1 MMWKKTNSMKQL
13 FLSIIFC
20 VLPLIGLAQ
29 SCSEVN
35 TKIDVNFSYINESE
49 DLEMPLNKSWNIAL
63 ENQKA
68 VLVFLRNNSGQAT
81 AGIVKNKNGY
91 HINSAHDINESLVA
105 QLIKKMGINLDD
117 RTLADVKLKNIPAK
131 QIEYNH
137 KVYNLGDT
145 HLMSGIM
152 YMIVNDGY
160 TYVFMFNST
169 RELKTCYIPYF
180 KSIIKNTYF
189 GPEWY

>member
-1 MMWKKTNSMKQL
+1 MKQI
-13 FLSIIFC
+13 SSTTIFS
-20 VLPLIGLAQ
+20 VLKTISFSQ
-29 SCSEVN
+29 NCSGIN
-35 TKIDVNFSYINESE
+35 TKLDSNFSYVNKSE
-49 DLEMPLNKSWNIAL
+49 DLEMPLNESWNIAL

-68 VLVFLRNNSGQAT
+68 ILVFLQNEGGQAT

-91 HINSAHDINESLVA
+91 HINSLHDIDENLVV
-105 QLIKKMGINLDD
+105 QLINKMGINLDD
-117 RTLADVKLKNIPAK
+117 RKLTDFKLKNIPAK

-169 RELKTCYIPYF
+169 RELKSCYIPYF
-180 KSIIKNTYF
+180 KSIVKNTYF

>member
-1 MMWKKTNSMKQL
+1 MKQS
-13 FLSIIFC
+13 FLIIIFYLLTAKSF
-20 VLPLIGLAQ
+20 VQ
-29 SCSEVN
+29 NCSDVKTE
-35 TKIDVNFSYINESE
+35 IDANFSYVNESE
-49 DLEMPLNKSWNIAL
+49 DLEMPFNESWNVAL

-68 VLVFLRNNSGQAT
+68 VIVFLQNDSGQAT

-91 HINSAHDINESLVA
+91 HINSAHDIDENLVVE
-105 QLIKKMGINLDD
+105 LINKMGINLDD
-117 RTLADVKLKNIPAK
+117 RKLTDVKLKNIPAK

-152 YMIVNDGY
+152 FLIVNDGH

-169 RELKTCYIPYF
+169 REMKNCYIPF
-180 KSIIKNTYF
+180 FTNVVKNTYF

>member
-1 MMWKKTNSMKQL
+1 MKKHIL
-13 FLSIIFC
+13 LIAIFLLTFSIYSQDCYKI
-20 VLPLIGLAQ
+20 
-29 SCSEVN
+29 N
-35 TKIDVNFSYINESE
+35 TEIDVNFTYANISE
-49 DLEMPLNKSWNIAL
+49 DLEMPLNKTWNVAL
-63 ENQKA
+63 ENKNA
-68 VLVFLRNNSGQAT
+68 IVVFLKNENQQAS

-91 HINSAHDINESLVA
+91 HIDSAHDIDENLVL

-117 RTLADVKLKNIPAK
+117 RALTNVKLKNIPAK

-160 TYVFMFNST
+160 TYVFMFNCQ
-169 RELKTCYIPYF
+169 RNLKSCYIPFF
-180 KSIIKNTYF
+180 KNIVKNTYF
-189 GPEWY
+189 GPDWY

>member
-1 MMWKKTNSMKQL
+1 MRKKPKPMKQL
-13 FLSIIFC
+13 LLIIIFC
-20 VLPLIGLAQ
+20 LLTSTSFAQ
-29 SCSEVN
+29 NCSDIN
-35 TKIDVNFSYINESE
+35 TKIDTNFSYVNESE
-49 DLEMPLNKSWNIAL
+49 DLEMPLNKSWNVAL

-68 VLVFLRNNSGQAT
+68 VIVFLQNDSGQAT

-91 HINSAHDINESLVA
+91 HINSAHDIDENLVV

-117 RTLADVKLKNIPAK
+117 RKLTDVKLKNIPAK

-152 YMIVNDGY
+152 FMIVNDGY

-169 RELKTCYIPYF
+169 REMKNCYIPYF
-180 KSIIKNTYF
+180 KNVVKNTYF